1 MYPEASAVELC
12 RSSPAKRP
20 RHPDESRKKARGE
33 GLRIAATLCSRQGI
47 APMLCSQPLN
57 TSGQQL
63 MPAKGAA
70 SASQKTTQFRWSKG
84 VEAASSF

>member
-33 GLRIAATLCSRQGI
+33 GLRIAAQGI